1 MPPCLWVFMW
11 SSLEHLLKGAPCGL
25 LTSFQ
30 VTWIV
35 LTRKLC
41 TLSESSQKQHIPIP
55 AREMGQKMLWYPG
68 ILLPSHPFL
77 STNPPIFASHFLLSD
92 NGAKCWGHMSRQV
105 PALLD
110 GANILQ
116 GKTHTQKY
124 HQIVKGVALGNNKRV
139 ALSRKGSLG
148 RPY

>member
-1 MPPCLWVFMW
+1 MW
-11 SSLEHLLKGAPCGL
+11 SFDQFPGYLDCFDQKTLYSLRIQSEATHTNPCKGDGPKDAVVP
-25 LTSFQ
+25 
-30 VTWIV
+30 
-35 LTRKLC
+35 RHPA
-41 TLSESSQKQHIPIP
+41 SQSPI
-55 AREMGQKMLWYPG
+55 
-68 ILLPSHPFL
+68 L

-116 GKTHTQKY
+116 GKTHTKKY